1 MAGTLVV
8 EDEEAF
14 RHLVQA
20 VTYGDRFSLQA
31 TPDTASQHGRALRPA
46 NPREP
51 SLRKQAPP
59 EPALA
64 SSRRSRP

>member
-31 TPDTASQHGRALRPA
+31 TPDTAPQHGRALRPD

-64 SSRRSRP
+64 SSRRSLP